1 MFREVSRNI
10 EWCKASCLFF
20 SSFNEYMHLT
30 VKLGTVPINFVQSMR
45 LNIDVVQK
53 IRKVEQVRRTHV
65 YSPILKNLGL
75 PPPSNVL
82 P

>member
-1 MFREVSRNI
+1 MFRELPRNI
-10 EWCKASCLFF
+10 ESRKAGCLFF
-20 SSFNEYMHLT
+20 NSFNEYMRLT
-30 VKLGTVPINFVQSMR
+30 VKLVMVPRNFVQSMR
-45 LNIDVVQK
+45 LNIDVVEK

-65 YSPILKNLGL
+65 YSPTLKNLGL